1 MMYTLCLFTQLDP
14 GFGVTFSV
22 VKGVLPSVARCRIPE
37 IVVIHMVNSSRM
49 LSNIPCKFII
59 DFIESLYNFFFFW
72 RIKTHAR
79 ERGKLIIINN
89 NKTNITAIK
98 AT

>member
-22 VKGVLPSVARCRIPE
+22 VKGVLPSVARYRIPE

-49 LSNIPCKFII
+49 LIH
-59 DFIESLYNFFFFW
+59 DRLY
-72 RIKTHAR
+72 R
-79 ERGKLIIINN
+79 KLIYIFFGETNTHEGER
-89 NKTNITAIK
+89 KTYC
-98 AT
+98 

>member
-1 MMYTLCLFTQLDP
+1 MMYTLCLFTKLDP
-14 GFGVTFSV
+14 GFGV

-59 DFIESLYNFFFFW
+59 DFIESLYNFFFFFW
-72 RIKTHAR
+72 RIKKHTR

>member
-59 DFIESLYNFFFFW
+59 DFIESLYNFFFFFG
-72 RIKTHAR
+72 
-79 ERGKLIIINN
+79 E
-89 NKTNITAIK
+89 
-98 AT
+98 

>member
-59 DFIESLYNFFFFW
+59 DFIESLYKYIVRTKFDLNP
-72 RIKTHAR
+72 KR
-79 ERGKLIIINN
+79 ERIQAHVAQTINL
-89 NKTNITAIK
+89 
-98 AT
+98 